1 MVEDNKLIKRRIQKI
16 EELKDIGVNS
26 YFNEFQTNTFA
37 GDIIEKYESLDKDE
51 LENIKDIFKIAG
63 RVIVYRSFGKA
74 GFIKL
79 KDFTGK
85 IQVYVEKNSL
95 SEVDFKVYKKLDVGD
110 IIGVEG
116 YLFKTKTGELTL
128 HAQRVVMLTKS
139 IRPLPEKWHGLQ
151 DKELRYRERY
161 VDLIVN
167 EDVQKTFI
175 KRAKIINLVR
185 EFMVKNRFIEVET
198 PMMHKIVGGATA
210 KPFATHHNALDID
223 LYLRIAPE
231 LYLKRLIVG
240 GMDRIFEINRN
251 FRNEGMDL
259 KHNPEFTMMEF
270 YTAYKTYDFLLEFT
284 QNMFSYVVK
293 NLGMSDKIIRY
304 DNMDIDLS
312 APWKKIGFYDALATI
327 GKLDKSVINDKEK
340 ALDFALSLKKSVNK
354 DTSHE
359 KILAELFDALVE
371 PKLINPTFIFG
382 YPVEISPL
390 ARRNNDDPKIT
401 DRFELFIA
409 STEIANGF
417 SELNDPFDQS
427 ERFKNQLEERRK
439 GDEEASMYDE
449 DYIHA
454 LEYGLPPTAG
464 EGIGIDRMIMLLTD
478 NPSIR
483 DVILFPL
490 MKDK

>member
-1 MVEDNKLIKRRIQKI
+1 MVDYNKLIKRRIEKI
-16 EELKDIGVNS
+16 KELKDIGVNP
-26 YFNEFQTNTFA
+26 YFNEFQTNAFA
-37 GDIIEKYESLDKDE
+37 GDIVEKYGLMNEDK
-51 LENIKDIFKIAG
+51 LKDVKEIFKIAG
-63 RVIVYRSFGKA
+63 RVVAYRSFGKA

-85 IQVYVEKNSL
+85 IQVYAEKNSL

-110 IIGVEG
+110 IIGAEG

-128 HAQRVVMLTKS
+128 HAKKIAMLTKS

-175 KRAKIINLVR
+175 KRARIINLIR

-210 KPFATHHNALDID
+210 KPFVTHHNALDVD

-231 LYLKRLIVG
+231 LYLKRLVVG

-284 QNMFSYVVK
+284 QDMFRYVIK
-293 NLGMSDKIIRY
+293 NLGMSDKIIKY
-304 DNMDIDLS
+304 NNMDIDFS
-312 APWKKIGFYDALATI
+312 TPWKKIGFYDALKTI
-327 GKLDKSVINDKEK
+327 GKLDESIINNKEK
-340 ALDFALSLKKSVNK
+340 SLDLALSLKKSVNK
-354 DTSHE
+354 DTPHE

-390 ARRNNDDPKIT
+390 ARRNSKNPKIT

-427 ERFKNQLEERRK
+427 ERFKNQLEERKR

-449 DYIHA
+449 DYIRA

-464 EGIGIDRMIMLLTD
+464 EGIGIDRMVMLLTD